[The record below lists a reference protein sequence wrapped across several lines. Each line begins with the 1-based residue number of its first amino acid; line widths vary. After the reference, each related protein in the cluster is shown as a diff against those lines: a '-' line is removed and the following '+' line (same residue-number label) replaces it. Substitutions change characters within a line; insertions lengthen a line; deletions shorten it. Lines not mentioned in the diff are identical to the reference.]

1 MEKLVNLIYA
11 LLVLVSFATTS
22 IATTYVVGDTS
33 GWDISTNL
41 DTWASDKT
49 FKVGDVLRKSFNAI
63 SLRSMFMLA
72 AFHLTKASGLPL
84 RT

>member
-1 MEKLVNLIYA
+1 MEKVVNLIYA

-22 IATTYVVGDTS
+22 MATTYIVGDTS

-63 SLRSMFMLA
+63 SL
-72 AFHLTKASGLPL
+72 
-84 RT
+84 